1 MKAEKNKK
9 SNPIIDFHNHFYPGA
24 YIQELKKEK
33 GYASVSTDDKNRL
46 LIHYTGDYNV
56 VVGPH
61 IDIAHRIKDMDKNNI
76 DMQVLTLTTP
86 GVERENPERGIKLA
100 RLTNDGFAE
109 LIEKYTDRFTALAT
123 LPLQDPAA
131 AVEELDRS
139 VTELGLKGAMLLSNV
154 NGKPLDSPEFIPVYE
169 KAVKLD
175 VPMYIHPTSPINDRY
190 MEDYR
195 LVPMIGFGVD
205 TSLAVIRL
213 VFSGAM
219 KKLPKLKLVASHV
232 GGIFPFLRGRIETCF
247 NAYPECK
254 VNITDS
260 PSKYLK
266 KVWMDSIIYDNGVLM
281 SALAFSGVD
290 KMLLGTDHPHQIGD
304 IKMAVKRIKDLNIS
318 DEDKEL
324 ILGGNAE
331 KLLKL

>member
-1 MKAEKNKK
+1 MN
-9 SNPIIDFHNHFYPGA
+9 IDFHNHFYPDA
-24 YIQELKKEK
+24 YIQELKREK
-33 GYASVSTDDKNRL
+33 GYASVSTDEHGRL

-61 IDIAHRIKDMDKNNI
+61 IDIQHRLRDMDRNDI

-86 GVERENPERGIKLA
+86 GVERETPERGVRLA

-109 LIEKYTDRFTALAT
+109 IIEKHPERFTALAT
-123 LPLQDPAA
+123 LPLQDPEA
-131 AVEELDRS
+131 AVEELERS
-139 VTELGLKGAMLLSNV
+139 VNELGLKGAMLLSNV
-154 NGKPLDSPEFIPVYE
+154 NGKPLDGEEFLPVFK

-175 VPMYIHPTSPINDRY
+175 VPMHIHPTSPINDRS
-190 MEDYR
+190 MEDLR
-195 LVPMIGFGVD
+195 LVPMIGFGID
-205 TSLAVIRL
+205 TSLSVIRL
-213 VFSGAM
+213 VLGGVM
-219 KKLPKLKLVASHV
+219 KKLPDLKLVASHV

-254 VNITDS
+254 VHIKEP
-260 PSKYLK
+260 PSTFLK
-266 KVWMDSIIYDNGVLM
+266 RVWMDSIIYDNDVLM

-290 KMLLGTDHPHQIGD
+290 KMMLGTDHPHQISD
-304 IKMAVKRIKDLNIS
+304 IQNAVQRIRDLNIP
-318 DEDKEL
+318 EVDKEQ

>member
-1 MKAEKNKK
+1 MWVGCEVEMN
-9 SNPIIDFHNHFYPGA
+9 IDCHNHFYPDA
-24 YIQELKKEK
+24 YIQELKREK
-33 GYASVSTDDKNRL
+33 GYASVSTDDQGRL

-61 IDIAHRIKDMDKNNI
+61 IDIEHRLKDMDRNDI
-76 DMQVLTLTTP
+76 DMMVLTLTTP
-86 GVERENPERGIKLA
+86 GVERENAERGVRLA
-100 RLTNDGFAE
+100 KLTNDGFAE
-109 LIEKYTDRFTALAT
+109 IIEKYPDRFTALAT
-123 LPLQDPAA
+123 LPLQDPVA
-131 AVEELDRS
+131 AVEELERS
-139 VTELGLKGAMLLSNV
+139 VSELGLRGAMMLSNV
-154 NGKPLDSPEFIPVYE
+154 NGKPLDAPEFLPVYE

-175 VPMYIHPTSPINDRY
+175 VPMYIHPTSPINDKS

-195 LVPMIGFGVD
+195 LVPMIGFGID

-213 VFSGAM
+213 VLSGTM
-219 KKLPKLKLVASHV
+219 KKLPNFKLVAGHV

-254 VNITDS
+254 VNITDP

-266 KVWMDSIIYDNGVLM
+266 KVWMDSIIYDNDVLM
-281 SALAFSGVD
+281 SALAFSGVE
-290 KMLLGTDHPHQIGD
+290 KMMLGTDHPHQITD
-304 IKMAVKRIKDLNIS
+304 ITNAVKRIRDLDIPE
-318 DEDKEL
+318 EDKEL